1 VSARHDL
8 SNQHVTGHIWEPQIA
23 QDDVKITM
31 VSQVDRLPTAAG
43 CRHLGAFYAQ
53 KHGENLPNIGGVF
66 NQENPPA
73 LKTHEIISQA
83 TKL

>member
-1 VSARHDL
+1 
-8 SNQHVTGHIWEPQIA
+8 
-23 QDDVKITM
+23 M
-31 VSQVDRLPTAAG
+31 VSQVNGLAAAAG

-66 NQENPPA
+66 HQENPPA